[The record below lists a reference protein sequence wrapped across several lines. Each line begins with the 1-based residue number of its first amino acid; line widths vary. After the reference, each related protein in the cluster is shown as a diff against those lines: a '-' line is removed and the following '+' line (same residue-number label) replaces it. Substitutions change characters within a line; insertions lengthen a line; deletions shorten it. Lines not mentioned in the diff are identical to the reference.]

1 MGNFKRSEIMK
12 KSVLFF
18 MLLFPLAGVP
28 AEETPSDK
36 EQEFRK
42 TLALLESDQFKI
54 TATYAY
60 SSGGRSIPLAGNEGT
75 LTVRDSVAEGFFPF
89 FGRAYR
95 LPMGEEGGIRFDGKM
110 EKKQITVKEKRK
122 NSSVRYKFRV
132 KGLNDVYD
140 ISIEA
145 FGGDYCTVYIQSNNR
160 STISYQGKVE
170 PLPEP

>member
-1 MGNFKRSEIMK
+1 MWM
-12 KSVLFF
+12 
-18 MLLFPLAGVP
+18 LFPLTGVS
-28 AEETPSDK
+28 AQGTQADK
-36 EQEFRK
+36 EAEFRK
-42 TLALLESDQFKI
+42 TLELMESDQFRI

-95 LPMGEEGGIRFDGKM
+95 LPMGEEGGIRFDGRL

-122 NSSVRYKFRV
+122 NSSIRYKFRV
-132 KGLNDVYD
+132 KGFTDVYD
-140 ISIEA
+140 ISIES
-145 FGGDYCTVYIQSNNR
+145 FGGGHCTVYIQSNNR

-170 PLPEP
+170 PLPEPQAH